1 MEQQGVHNAST
12 TIPSTTLIS
21 KSLAIKV
28 VTAAIDF
35 EIKVVDNIFKW
46 KNIPNLNQL
55 NHVFHHSIKPAVAST
70 SQHSEAKFHA

>member
-1 MEQQGVHNAST
+1 MEEQGVHNAST

-35 EIKVVDNIFKW
+35 EIKVVDNIFK
-46 KNIPNLNQL
+46 
-55 NHVFHHSIKPAVAST
+55 
-70 SQHSEAKFHA
+70 